1 MIKRLFDIIVS
12 VLGLLI
18 LSPFLLLLAIAIIIE
33 SKGGL
38 FYMQTRVGKNNKDFK
53 LFKFRSM
60 VVDSD
65 KHGLLT
71 VGNDSRITKVG
82 YYIRKYKLDEF
93 AQLLNVIKGDM
104 SLVGP
109 RPEVRKY
116 VDLYTDKQLQVLDVK
131 PGITDI
137 ASLEYFEE
145 NELLGKSNEPEK
157 IYIEE
162 IMPHK
167 LSLNLHYINNHNLM
181 IDIKLILKTI
191 IRVIF

>member
-1 MIKRLFDIIVS
+1 MFKRIFDISVS
-12 VLGLLI
+12 VLGLLA
-18 LSPFLLLLAIAIIIE
+18 LSPFLILLSVAIIIE
-33 SKGGL
+33 SKGGM
-38 FYMQTRVGKNNKDFK
+38 FYLQTRVGRNNIDFK

-60 VVDSD
+60 AIGSD
-65 KHGLLT
+65 KQGLLT

-82 YYIRKYKLDEF
+82 YFIRKYKLDEF

-116 VDLYTDKQLQVLDVK
+116 VDLYSDEQLRVLDVK

-137 ASLEYFEE
+137 ASLEYFDE
-145 NELLGKSNEPEK
+145 NALLGKSDNPEK
-157 IYIEE
+157 TYIED

-167 LSLNLHYINNHNLM
+167 LSLNLHYIDNHS
-181 IDIKLILKTI
+181 ITVDIKLILKTLI
-191 IRVIF
+191 KVVN

>member
-1 MIKRLFDIIVS
+1 MIKRIFDIVVS
-12 VLGLLI
+12 VIGLVT
-18 LSPFLLLLAIAIIIE
+18 LSPFLLLLAMAIIIE
-33 SKGGL
+33 SKGGV
-38 FYMQTRVGKNNKDFK
+38 FYLQTRVGRNNKDFK

-60 VVDSD
+60 AIGSD

-116 VDLYTDKQLQVLDVK
+116 VDLYSDEQLRVLDVK

-137 ASLEYFEE
+137 ASLEYFDE
-145 NELLGKSNEPEK
+145 NTLLGKSDNPEK
-157 IYIEE
+157 TYTDE

-167 LSLNLHYINNHNLM
+167 LSLNLHYIDNHS
-181 IDIKLILKTI
+181 IFVDIKLILKTLI
-191 IRVIF
+191 KVVN